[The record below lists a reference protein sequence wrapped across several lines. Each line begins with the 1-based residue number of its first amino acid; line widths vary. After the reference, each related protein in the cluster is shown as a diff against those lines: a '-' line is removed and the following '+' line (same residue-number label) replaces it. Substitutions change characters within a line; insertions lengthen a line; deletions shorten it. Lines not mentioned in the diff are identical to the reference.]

1 MEYGSTEG
9 AYVGRPRGDVEELR
23 PDVQLDEEGVCRLR
37 SASFVAPVS
46 PSRWPPIRGHGQVC
60 PNRLRFNRPAT
71 STRRRPVSSL
81 RKTSSRN
88 IASTY
93 TFLDESPVLPTL
105 HSKNC
110 RSCRG
115 PTGRKKAHGRALLFI
130 QRRTMTGGTRK
141 LWSWHF
147 VLGKLEME
155 IACHEEMN
163 NLRSILLCVRPC
175 SPDIFF
181 VTRK

>member
-1 MEYGSTEG
+1 M
-9 AYVGRPRGDVEELR
+9 ELR
-23 PDVQLDEEGVCRLR
+23 PDIQLDEELVVFVLR
-37 SASFVAPVS
+37 PLSHQYL
-46 PSRWPPIRGHGQVC
+46 PSRWPPIRGHGLVC
-60 PNRLRFNRPAT
+60 PNRLRFKRPAT

-88 IASTY
+88 LASTY

-115 PTGRKKAHGRALLFI
+115 PTGEKKAHGRALFG
-130 QRRTMTGGTRK
+130 QRRTMTGDTRRW
-141 LWSWHF
+141 WSWHF

-163 NLRSILLCVRPC
+163 NPRSILLCVRPC